1 MDFFSLRAAR
11 FRFGDWRYLLSMV
24 RSVSLFFCIFSDF
37 HSPQRTLGPWALS
50 RTLDLGIGKIHFA
63 SCLDKFRPVASQS
76 QSRFF
81 ASALSAFFH
90 NAVLLGMRALGS
102 GKQLAPSTID
112 VTSHTSS
119 LGIVRHCGLLACIW
133 LLLLLLQSAR
143 PFEVNIRI
151 AIRSLN

>member
-37 HSPQRTLGPWALS
+37 HSPQRTLGPWTLS

-81 ASALSAFFH
+81 ASALSALFH
-90 NAVLLGMRALGS
+90 NAVLLRMRTGKWEAVSSIGHRHHKPHKQPGHCQALWAFGLYMAS
-102 GKQLAPSTID
+102 ASA
-112 VTSHTSS
+112 SA
-119 LGIVRHCGLLACIW
+119 VRKA
-133 LLLLLLQSAR
+133 
-143 PFEVNIRI
+143 F
-151 AIRSLN
+151 

>member
-1 MDFFSLRAAR
+1 MAVPFEYGAVCLSVFLYL
-11 FRFGDWRYLLSMV
+11 FRL
-24 RSVSLFFCIFSDF
+24 
-37 HSPQRTLGPWALS
+37 PQPTENPWTLS

-90 NAVLLGMRALGS
+90 NAVLLGMRALGSVGS